1 MIIKKIKILK
11 SKVKITFDNKSLLEL
26 DKDTYPNFYLYEGKD
41 ISNKELKE
49 IKEFNNNAKYMR
61 YALNI
66 RSKTLYSEFSMRE
79 KLYNKGANKKAVDN
93 IIKMLKSYNLID
105 DYAYALDLQSYYD
118 SKLYGEYKIKQKISD
133 KGIFDKEINKLKF
146 SSVNERNKANKLLPK
161 LEKKYDKYNYNQ
173 KKAHIYNAYIEY
185 GYSGDL
191 ASSMVNKLKD
201 VNSNDELDKL
211 KKDYIKIKSRLSKK
225 YQKKEL
231 KQKIITNLLS
241 KGYKYNDILKVI

>member
-11 SKVKITFDNKSLLEL
+11 SKVKVTFDNKSLLEL
-26 DKDTYPNFYLYEGKD
+26 DKDTYPNFYLYEGKE

-66 RSKTLYSEFSMRE
+66 RSKALYSEYSMRE
-79 KLYNKGANKKAVDN
+79 KLYNKGANKKAVDQ
-93 IIKMLKSYNLID
+93 IIKMLKGYNLID

-146 SSVNERNKANKLLPK
+146 SSVNERNKATKLLPK
-161 LEKKYDKYNYNQ
+161 LEKKYDRYNYNQ
-173 KKAHIYNAYIEY
+173 MKAHIYNAYIEY

-191 ASSMVNKLKD
+191 ASSMVNKIKEPN
-201 VNSNDELDKL
+201 NSDELDKL
-211 KKDYIKIKSRLSKK
+211 KKDYNRIKSRLSKK
-225 YQKKEL
+225 YEKKEL